1 MSEGRRMK
9 QNKNEHSAWLSMVVA
24 CKALGLLC
32 GCFASSGTGN
42 LQHVEGKMDSFKYQ
56 EIWHAVSEE
65 SEAWASLDLPT
76 GQ

>member
-1 MSEGRRMK
+1 MAM
-9 QNKNEHSAWLSMVVA
+9 A
-24 CKALGLLC
+24 CEALGLLC
-32 GCFASSGTGN
+32 GCFGTGN